1 MDYFQSTIVLNLNK
15 NFQLEYTTSLLAN
28 LDIKNTPNN
37 PDIIYLNSLSGW
49 GIDQIRSINKLVNTP
64 PIISKNRLII
74 IEDAQNLTTES
85 QNSLLKTLEEPP
97 SHTFFLLFTDNLT
110 SLLDTIKSRCLII
123 KSPFYK
129 TPQLAGLTI
138 TSNLT
143 QNLTY
148 SSLISSDKQNLVNL
162 LKNQIR
168 LFHQELLKSP
178 NPKIAQSIRLLHKS
192 LAMIDSNVNPTSAL
206 DFFYLNLL

>member
-1 MDYFQSTIVLNLNK
+1 MDYFQSTIVLSPDQ
-15 NFQLEYTTSLLAN
+15 NFQLDYITSILTN
-28 LDIKNTPNN
+28 LDIKNSPNN
-37 PDIIYLNSLSGW
+37 PDIIHLNSLSGW

-64 PIISKNRLII
+64 PIRSKNRLIV
-74 IEDAQNLTTES
+74 IEQAQNLTTES
-85 QNSLLKTLEEPP
+85 QNSILKTLEEPP
-97 SHTFFLLFTDNLT
+97 SHTFFLLFTDNLN
-110 SLLDTIKSRCLII
+110 SLLDTIKSRCLIV
-123 KSPFYK
+123 KSPYYK

-138 TSNLT
+138 TSNLS

-148 SSLISSDKQNLVNL
+148 SSQISSDKQNLVNL

-168 LFHQELLKSP
+168 LFQKQLLKNP

-206 DFFYLNLL
+206 DFFYLSI